1 MCGGDIIR
9 KNVSAAAECFGE
21 RAARRQKIWRFPE

>member
-9 KNVSAAAECFGE
+9 KNVSVSAEGFGV
-21 RAARRQKIWRFPE
+21 RAVRRQKIWRFPE